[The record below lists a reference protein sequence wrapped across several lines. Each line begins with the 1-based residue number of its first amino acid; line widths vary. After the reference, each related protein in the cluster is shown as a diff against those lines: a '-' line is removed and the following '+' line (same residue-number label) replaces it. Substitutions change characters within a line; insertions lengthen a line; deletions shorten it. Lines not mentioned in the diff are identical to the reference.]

1 MMKKILFHRFKTIKA
16 MMVIVAAALPVVS
29 VKYGDAVAA
38 GINVSREISDL
49 KNTDVRRKL
58 ESLGR
63 LRREAAG
70 DKKAGLA
77 VAEETKKEKNP
88 HIRARLAEAL
98 GDFKQKE
105 TVDAAVEILQKDDSP
120 QVRYV
125 AAYALGYSGDPS
137 AAPALI
143 KTFTDENE
151 TPGVR
156 YQAAHALAVGGRS
169 AGWPTEE
176 IIEVFLKALEAPDA
190 GIRRQAITSLTILAP
205 DDKRTPDAV
214 KKMMSDKD
222 ENVRKVASMRAE
234 VLGIK

>member
-1 MMKKILFHRFKTIKA
+1 MIKKILFHRFGIIKA
-16 MMVIVAAALPVVS
+16 IMIITVVALPVAIKS
-29 VKYGDAVAA
+29 GDAAAA
-38 GINVSREISDL
+38 GINVSREISGL
-49 KNTDVRRKL
+49 KNSDARRKL
-58 ESLGR
+58 DSLGR
-63 LRREAAG
+63 LRKEAA
-70 DKKAGLA
+70 DDRKAGLA
-77 VAEETKKEKNP
+77 VAEEAKKEKNP
-88 HIRARLAEAL
+88 HIRARLTEAL

-105 TVDAAVEILQKDDSP
+105 TIDAAVEILQKDDSA
-120 QVRYV
+120 QVRYA

-151 TPGVR
+151 TAGVR
-156 YQAAHALAVGGRS
+156 FQAANALAVGGRS

-176 IIEVFLKALEAPDA
+176 IIEVFLKAMESPAA
-190 GIRRQAITSLTILAP
+190 GIRSQAITSLAILAP

-222 ENVRKVASMRAE
+222 ESVRNAAYMRAE